1 MPQRQA
7 ADPLP
12 AWIEAERNGWYR
24 LTRLVRSLTPG
35 ERLIPGYYVSP
46 PWSVRDLVGHVGT
59 WLAEAEVQL
68 ERIRVGTY
76 EGHDVDVDALN
87 ATFLD
92 AMRDQPWEVAWI
104 QANAGRTRMLQALAD
119 LRGPDDEAAWWIR
132 KSGGDHYAEHVG
144 RLREWVRELR
154 GRRGT
159 GSSGESPGEDDSAL

>member
-1 MPQRQA
+1 MPRRPA
-7 ADPLP
+7 SDPIP
-12 AWIEAERNGWYR
+12 AWIEAERTGWYR
-24 LTRLVRSLTPG
+24 LTRLVRSLTPD
-35 ERLIPGYYVSP
+35 ERLIPGYYTSP

-76 EGHDVDVDALN
+76 EGHEIDVDALN
-87 ATFLD
+87 AIFLD

-119 LRGPDDEAAWWIR
+119 LQEPDPEAAFWIR
-132 KSGGDHYAEHVG
+132 KSGGDHYAEHLG

-154 GRRGT
+154 GRRPAGSGAGT
-159 GSSGESPGEDDSAL
+159 SADDEST